1 MARDVYRRII
11 KFILKAAELAR
22 SIGMSNLLQPGLVK
36 EMYASNQTKCKVIY
50 ELEPE
55 IVVAETERQLDRSK
69 NAISHLGFSVD
80 WARRNGR
87 TVYED

>member
-11 KFILKAAELAR
+11 KFVLKAAELAR

-55 IVVAETERQLDRSK
+55 YC
-69 NAISHLGFSVD
+69 GG
-80 WARRNGR
+80 RNGASTGQEQER
-87 TVYED
+87 NLSPWILCGLGSEKWKNRV